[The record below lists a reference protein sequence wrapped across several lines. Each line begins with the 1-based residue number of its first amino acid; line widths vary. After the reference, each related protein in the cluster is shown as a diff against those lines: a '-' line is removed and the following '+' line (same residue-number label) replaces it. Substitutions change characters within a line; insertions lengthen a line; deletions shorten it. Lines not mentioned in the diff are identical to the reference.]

1 MIRKRR
7 VVTKGKM
14 ARRLV
19 YFCIFVLVV
28 AALWSMALTT
38 YAAMLGASVDL
49 SAPLT
54 FIGASFGGE
63 LLLLLVKRVTT
74 KNEKEDEQ

>member
-19 YFCIFVLVV
+19 CFCIFVLVIS
-28 AALWSMALTT
+28 AAWSMALTT
-38 YAAMLGASVDL
+38 YGAMHDISVDL

-74 KNEKEDEQ
+74 KNEKENIE